1 MSLRHMSRPPTRQKL
16 PRPRIELR
24 PPHEHLAADPIAG
37 QWMGGVDQMIAEAAH
52 RDTAVLCQRAER
64 FKKGST
70 GVLTM
75 IFSAITPRT
84 PRTFIGLARSHSWSS
99 HELHGPWQAVNG
111 TTDLSLSR
119 RV

>member
-1 MSLRHMSRPPTRQKL
+1 LQDPVDVVAPHVQAAHAPKL

-99 HELHGPWQAVNG
+99 HEFARTLAGRQWN
-111 TTDLSLSR
+111 D
-119 RV
+119 